1 MKPFDYLA
9 PRTLAEAVEA
19 LAKHNGQAAG
29 TGAVVAGGTDLL
41 LKMKAGR
48 LAPKVVVNIKR
59 IPELRCLSFDSH
71 LTLGALTTLE
81 ELRRSPIIRQHYPAL
96 AEAAAT
102 MASVQIRNL
111 ATVGGNLCNA
121 APSAD
126 LAPILIALNAI
137 VRIAGPGGERRAP
150 LGEFFTG
157 PGMTILEPGELM
169 VALKVPRPTGPA
181 LYLKHSPR
189 EHMDI
194 AVVGVGLSL
203 RWGSTLRATAS
214 PTPTCE
220 SARVVLGAVAP
231 TPLRAQR
238 AEEELLGGP
247 LNAERIDRA
256 AKIASEEA
264 KPIDDVRG
272 SAWYRRRM
280 VEVLVRRGLSR
291 IRELEK

>member
-9 PRTLAEAVEA
+9 PRTLAEAVDA
-19 LAKHNGQAAG
+19 LAKYNGQARM
-29 TGAVVAGGTDLL
+29 VAGGTDLL

-59 IPELRCLSFDSH
+59 IPELRGLSFESH

-81 ELRRSPIIRQHYPAL
+81 ELRCSPIIREHYPAL

-137 VRIAGPGGERRAP
+137 VRIAGPGGERRIP
-150 LGEFFTG
+150 LNDFFTG
-157 PGMTILEPGELM
+157 PGTTVLAPGELM

-194 AVVGVGLSL
+194 AVVGVGVSL
-203 RWGSTLRATAS
+203 RWSGTLRATAT

-220 SARVVLGAVAP
+220 SVRVVLGAVAP

-238 AEEELLGGP
+238 AEAELLGGP
-247 LNAERIDRA
+247 LTSERIDRA
-256 AKIASEEA
+256 ANLAAEEA

-280 VEVLVRRGLSR
+280 VEVLTRRGLETL
-291 IRELEK
+291 ITNNQ